1 MDGRVGQGDCTA
13 RTAVDPPIRWR
24 RPACAP
30 GLKFASQQADVVIR
44 YRYAGRIREV
54 RVPVALW
61 APFVHDVR
69 AGVFDRLTAHD
80 GALGWTSW
88 GAGSGQVARSLPD
101 EMIVRFLHSGT
112 MRENRLPQTIWD
124 QILVAV
130 RAHAIDDL
138 DAGVDEAS
146 AERRPT
152 GFRTVHGSALPL
164 ARQRE
169 GGAERFHNTQ
179 PRPHHSHPAR

>member
-1 MDGRVGQGDCTA
+1 M
-13 RTAVDPPIRWR
+13 DPPIRWR